1 MTNLVDAAVFLAI
14 GMAGGFLGS
23 ILGIG
28 GGSIMTPLLLA
39 SGYDILVAVPASLFA
54 IVGTS
59 LGGLYVYDEKRLIN
73 YELGIY
79 ALALMVPGSITG
91 VLIGTAGFKQVM
103 KTTLAVVLI
112 ITSITMVRPYL
123 SRNKTTSKHEPR
135 PRPLIGY
142 SSMYLAGLVSAL
154 AGIGGGVL
162 AVPVLNKLMARDIKE
177 AVASS
182 KFMVGVTGA
191 AGALGYYM
199 GGYLSSCLALALLA
213 GSLLGGF
220 IGSAT
225 GVRLSGKTIIL
236 LFSGFLVLMAII
248 TLFKG

>member
-1 MTNLVDAAVFLAI
+1 MTNIIDAAVFLII
-14 GMAGGFLGS
+14 GMIGGFLGS

-59 LGGLYVYDEKRLIN
+59 LGGLYVYDEKKLIN

-103 KTTLAVVLI
+103 KATLAVVLV
-112 ITSITMVRPYL
+112 ITSLTMIRPYL
-123 SRNKTTSKHEPR
+123 SRNKSVTIQEPR

-142 SSMYLAGLVSAL
+142 SSMYLAGLISAL

-162 AVPVLNKLMARDIKE
+162 AVPVLNKIMARDIKE

-191 AGALGYYM
+191 AGALGYYL

-213 GSLLGGF
+213 GSLLGGL

-225 GVRLSGKTIIL
+225 GVRLSGKTITL
-236 LFSGFLVLMAII
+236 LFSGFLMLMAII
-248 TLFKG
+248 TLIKG